1 MSAAAHSPRPRT
13 LSGVSL
19 PDRPTPH
26 DREDSVNAA
35 WPSPHGA
42 WFPRIWQVVIAA
54 AVFVAMFLNVLWDGP
69 LRDLDQWLADV
80 VRAWGIRD
88 NQPWKTI
95 GYLLSQ
101 TGGRWVNVTWLAVLC
116 VMAWFTDRTLVPFV
130 RVGVAVF
137 IMWAAVYPFKE
148 WMDRSFPMD
157 KNGDYFDA
165 VGSLGGAY
173 PSGHQTNSI
182 LLGCVGAWI
191 AVQYIRQRWLRHL
204 VCWYA
209 VLAPIISAVAVIGM
223 NYHWLTDVLGGA
235 GMAVVL
241 LWLLRAASATSAGKR
256 LEARLTFAPQP
267 SAGS

>member
-1 MSAAAHSPRPRT
+1 MPN
-13 LSGVSL
+13 
-19 PDRPTPH
+19 

-42 WFPRIWQVVIAA
+42 WFPRIWQVIVAA
-54 AVFVAMFLNVLWDGP
+54 ALFVAMFLNVLWDGP
-69 LRDLDQWLADV
+69 FRGLDQWLADAV
-80 VRAWGIRD
+80 QSWGIRELTPTGIEE
-88 NQPWKTI
+88 NEPWNTI
-95 GYLLSQ
+95 GFLLSQ
-101 TGGRWVNVTWLAVLC
+101 TGGRWTNVTWILVLC
-116 VMAWFTDRTLVPFV
+116 VMAWVTDRTLVPLL

-157 KNGDYFDA
+157 PAGDYFGA
-165 VGSLGGAY
+165 VGGLGGAY

-182 LLGCVGAWI
+182 LLGSVGAWI

-241 LWLLRAASATSAGKR
+241 LWLLRAASATSAGQH
-256 LEARLTFAPQP
+256 LEARLTFSENQP
-267 SAGS
+267 PPGDRAANER